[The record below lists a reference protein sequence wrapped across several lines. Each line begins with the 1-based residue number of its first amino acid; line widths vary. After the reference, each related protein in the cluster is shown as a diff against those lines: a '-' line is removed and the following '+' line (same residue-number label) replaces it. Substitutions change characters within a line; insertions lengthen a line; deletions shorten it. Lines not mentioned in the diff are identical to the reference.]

1 MDEAADWYRRALATK
16 PASKAALFQ
25 LGTALRALGQ
35 LEGQTPRAEEKSAT
49 EAKPDGIFARDG
61 ALIPVNLNNG
71 GIADLFVRERIR
83 ARFPG
88 GKPEN
93 AIIALQGYVLLA
105 AMCASTTARGR
116 LLPRAR
122 AG

>member
-1 MDEAADWYRRALATK
+1 MIGGHSDHAKVYA
-16 PASKAALFQ
+16 
-25 LGTALRALGQ
+25 
-35 LEGQTPRAEEKSAT
+35 EGEAEEKSAT

-116 LLPRAR
+116 LLSRAR